1 MAKER
6 MVTRT
11 IKTSTVLAKVYNLIT
26 DEIENYTFD
35 FSGEELT
42 TERAEKLFKDLLKD
56 TNYTFIKIVQIN
68 YVEAVYGMLEVD
80 FIRLAQIIER

>member
-1 MAKER
+1 MARER

-35 FSGEELT
+35 FTGEELT

-56 TNYTFIKIVQIN
+56 TNYTFIKIVQIL
-68 YVEAVYGMLEVD
+68 YAEAVYGMLEVD
-80 FIRLAQIIER
+80 FIRSAQIIER